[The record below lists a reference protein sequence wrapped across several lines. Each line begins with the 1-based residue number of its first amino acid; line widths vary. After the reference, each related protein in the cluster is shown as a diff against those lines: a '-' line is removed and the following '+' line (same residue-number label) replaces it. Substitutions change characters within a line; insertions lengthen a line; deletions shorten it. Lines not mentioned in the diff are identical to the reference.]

1 MRMRSFLFALFGL
14 LLKRKNVLA
23 LASCL
28 FLHCHFS
35 QAQKQV
41 IFTEKAPKPIGPY
54 SQAISNGNTL
64 YISGQI
70 ALRTDGSL
78 DTSSIENETTLVMTN
93 LKAILEAAKL
103 EMKHVL
109 KCTIYVTD
117 LKNFKRIND
126 VYATFF
132 TSDPPARE
140 TVEVRA
146 LPKGVHIE
154 ISAIAKGKQ

>member
-1 MRMRSFLFALFGL
+1 MRSFLFAVFGL
-14 LLKRKNVLA
+14 LLERKNVLA

-28 FLHCHFS
+28 FLHCPFS
-35 QAQKQV
+35 HAQKQV
-41 IFTEKAPKPIGPY
+41 VFTEKAPKPIGPY

-70 ALRTDGSL
+70 AMRTDGSM
-78 DTSSIENETTLVMTN
+78 DTSNIENETTLVMTN

>member
-1 MRMRSFLFALFGL
+1 MRSFLIAVFGL
-14 LLKRKNVLA
+14 LLKRKNVFA

-28 FLHCHFS
+28 FLHCPFS

-64 YISGQI
+64 YVSGQI

-78 DTSSIENETTLVMTN
+78 DTSSIENETTLVLTN
-93 LKAILEAAKL
+93 LKAILDAAKM

-117 LKNFKRIND
+117 LNNFKRIND

-132 TSDPPARE
+132 ASDPPARE

-146 LPKGVHIE
+146 LPKGAHIE

>member
-1 MRMRSFLFALFGL
+1 MRSFLFAVFSL
-14 LLKRKNVLA
+14 LLERKNLVA
-23 LASCL
+23 LACCL
-28 FLHCHFS
+28 FLHCQFS

-70 ALRTDGSL
+70 ALRTDGSM
-78 DTSSIENETTLVMTN
+78 DTSNIENETTLVLTN
-93 LKAILEAAKL
+93 LKAILEAAKM

-132 TSDPPARE
+132 TSEPPARE
-140 TVEVRA
+140 TVEVKA
-146 LPKGVHIE
+146 LPKGAHIE
-154 ISAIAKGKQ
+154 ISAIANGKQ

>member
-1 MRMRSFLFALFGL
+1 MKSFLFAVFGL
-14 LLKRKNVLA
+14 LLERKNVLV

-28 FLHCHFS
+28 LLHSHLS

-41 IFTEKAPKPIGPY
+41 IFTDKAPKPIGPY

-70 ALRTDGSL
+70 ALRTDGTM
-78 DTSSIENETTLVMTN
+78 DTSNIENETTQVLSN
-93 LKAILEAAKL
+93 LKAILEAAKMD
-103 EMKHVL
+103 MKHVL

-126 VYATFF
+126 VYATYFS
-132 TSDPPARE
+132 SDPPARE
-140 TVEVRA
+140 TVEVKA
-146 LPKGVHIE
+146 LPKGAHIE